1 MMKIYTSEVAQHGK
15 TIQVLNEEVKFDNTG
30 CAEVDDKFAKR
41 LMDYSEWF
49 TSSRPKLKEIA
60 PKEFEVKD
68 VLNQQELEATKLEV
82 EKLKKMN
89 DSRKEKAGN
98 LQKEIDD
105 LRSELGK
112 VVKERDAIK
121 EDLDNK
127 EEVVKKEIEN
137 LKYKYELA
145 LLGVN
150 ELRATCK
157 ELGIKEDFYKQ
168 EKDKEKLID
177 LIIKAAE

>member
-1 MMKIYTSEVAQHGK
+1 
-15 TIQVLNEEVKFDNTG
+15 
-30 CAEVDDKFAKR
+30 
-41 LMDYSEWF
+41 
-49 TSSRPKLKEIA
+49 
-60 PKEFEVKD
+60 
-68 VLNQQELEATKLEV
+68 LNQQELEATKLEV

-112 VVKERDAIK
+112 VVNERDAVK
-121 EDLDNK
+121 EALKNK

-145 LLGVN
+145 LLGLN

-157 ELGIKEDFYKQ
+157 ELGVKEDFYKQ
-168 EKDKEKLID
+168 EKDKENLID
-177 LIIKAAE
+177 LIIKSAE